1 MHNENVYQRIYDNPR
16 FQDLVARRGRFAWTL
31 AVLILA
37 AYFAF
42 ILVIAFDPQVLG
54 TPLSSG
60 SVTTWGIPAGLGLIF
75 LSFILTGI
83 YVQRANGEFDRL
95 TQEIL
100 REAEQK

>member
-1 MHNENVYQRIYDNPR
+1 MKHENIYEVIQANPR
-16 FQDLVARRGRFAWTL
+16 FQELVSKRNRFAWSL
-31 AVLILA
+31 AVVMLA

-42 ILVIAFDPQVLG
+42 ILTIAFDPAVLG
-54 TPLSSG
+54 TKLSAD

-75 LSFILTGI
+75 LSFTLTGI

-100 REAEQK
+100 NEVDK

>member
-1 MHNENVYQRIYDNPR
+1 MKHENIYQAIQENPR
-16 FQDLVARRGRFAWTL
+16 FHELVSKRNRFAWSL
-31 AVLILA
+31 AIVMLA

-42 ILVIAFDPQVLG
+42 ILIIAFDPALFG
-54 TPLSSG
+54 IPLSAG

-75 LSFILTGI
+75 LSFILTGV

-100 REAEQK
+100 QEADK